1 MYFLVFRWCNNIE
14 FLSCFQLPC
23 SRSRT
28 NLTSPTNEGASP
40 NQIGNSADIVNSNN
54 GSSRQSGV
62 NRGHSLTVAN
72 GVHDGPR
79 RTLSLM
85 APETPSVDALVMPP
99 PPPPPTE
106 ALKRAMSASE
116 AVPEEDD
123 SKTAAVLIVP
133 VEASQGTKKRKKR
146 RGREDATDLISDAAA
161 EPILSKDTVV

>member
-1 MYFLVFRWCNNIE
+1 MYNIE

-28 NLTSPTNEGASP
+28 NLTSPTNEGAGP
-40 NQIGNSADIVNSNN
+40 NQIGNSADIANLNN

-99 PPPPPTE
+99 PPPTE

-133 VEASQGTKKRKKR
+133 VEAPQGTKKRKKR
-146 RGREDATDLISDAAA
+146 RGRHDATDLISDAAA

>member
-1 MYFLVFRWCNNIE
+1 MYNIE

-28 NLTSPTNEGASP
+28 NLTSPTNEGAGP

-99 PPPPPTE
+99 PPPTE

-133 VEASQGTKKRKKR
+133 VEAPQGTKKRKKR
-146 RGREDATDLISDAAA
+146 RGRHDATDLISDAAA

>member
-1 MYFLVFRWCNNIE
+1 MYNIE
-14 FLSCFQLPC
+14 FISCFQLPC

-28 NLTSPTNEGASP
+28 NLTSPTNEGAGP

-99 PPPPPTE
+99 PPPTTE
-106 ALKRAMSASE
+106 ASKRAMSASE

-133 VEASQGTKKRKKR
+133 VEAPQGTKKRKKR
-146 RGREDATDLISDAAA
+146 RGRHDATDLISDAAA